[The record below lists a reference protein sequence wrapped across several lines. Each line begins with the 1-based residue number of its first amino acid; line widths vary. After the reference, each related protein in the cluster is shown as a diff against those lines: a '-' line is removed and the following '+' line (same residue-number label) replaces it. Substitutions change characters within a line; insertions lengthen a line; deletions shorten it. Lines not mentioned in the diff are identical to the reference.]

1 MTQSIIY
8 IYLIAINLIA
18 FGAMALDK
26 SKARHH
32 RQRIS
37 EAMLLTLAAVG
48 GSVGAIA
55 AMLCFR
61 HKTRHLKF
69 TLGLPAILCL
79 QLLLLW
85 LIVHGGA
92 FWAAVV
98 QNIGNSR
105 F

>member
-1 MTQSIIY
+1 MTQSFIY

-26 SKARHH
+26 SKARHN
-32 RQRIS
+32 RERIP
-37 EAMLLTLAAVG
+37 EAVLMTLAVIG

-55 AMLCFR
+55 AMLCCR

-92 FWAAVV
+92 FWAAAV
-98 QNIGNSR
+98 QSIGNNR